1 MKNNSEKTT
10 EGTEQQDWLRIQQQ
24 YWEAWSSL
32 TQQILDNSTDN
43 LEKLSNTASWSDT
56 LEQYWQT
63 IMPEL
68 PFNKQDIFKKFIE
81 QGQNYFQTNEQF
93 LKTLH
98 NLSGIDIN
106 SSDWKQLWDHSFEEL
121 KSNFNQF
128 VSKEHL
134 RFLEPP
140 INTWWRTLSS
150 LSLLPGDFL
159 KNFKSDIFQQPNNTL
174 TDTIESLLSISH
186 HSYLREWQTQV
197 QESIRLLLQY
207 QQSQQEYSA
216 FFNKVGSRAIDLLR
230 DKITMLVKEGNTVE
244 NLRDIYRLWIDCAE
258 QAYTEFVATEDFNQ
272 INANQLNALME
283 WKQHE
288 RKVIDELLGALNIPT
303 RKELD
308 ALYLRIHQM
317 RKEIKALQ
325 MEQTGYT
332 MEDLKYEINALRAEL
347 EVLKTTTQKPRSTAQ
362 KTPAKQSTAKKIV
375 NPPAT
380 DKTEDTPKAT
390 KSRKT
395 KPNLGE

>member
-10 EGTEQQDWLRIQQQ
+10 ESTEQQDWLRIQQQ

-81 QGQNYFQTNEQF
+81 QGQSYFQTNEQF

-106 SSDWKQLWDHSFEEL
+106 SSDWKQLWDHSFEDL
-121 KSNFNQF
+121 KNNFNQF

-134 RFLEPP
+134 RFLDPP

-150 LSLLPGDFL
+150 LSLLPGDFF
-159 KNFKSDIFQQPNNTL
+159 KNFKSDIFQQPSNTL
-174 TDTIESLLSISH
+174 TDTIESLLSVSH

-197 QESIRLLLQY
+197 QESVRLLLQY
-207 QQSQQEYSA
+207 QQSQQEYTA

-230 DKITMLVKEGNTVE
+230 DKITALVKEGNTVE

-258 QAYTEFVATEDFNQ
+258 QAYTEFVATDDFNQ

-288 RKVIDELLGALNIPT
+288 PQFLL
-303 RKELD
+303 RQSV
-308 ALYLRIHQM
+308 HSSS
-317 RKEIKALQ
+317 
-325 MEQTGYT
+325 
-332 MEDLKYEINALRAEL
+332 
-347 EVLKTTTQKPRSTAQ
+347 VLLLIRDKPR
-362 KTPAKQSTAKKIV
+362 
-375 NPPAT
+375 
-380 DKTEDTPKAT
+380 
-390 KSRKT
+390 
-395 KPNLGE
+395 